1 MATAIVSYATLKT
14 AISEWDASDLSS
26 DVDVFIDMAEAYF
39 NLKLRLRQMET
50 TDDLTPTSNVC
61 TLPTDYIEYKR
72 VVEKASI
79 RRKLAYITED
89 AADELYPTRSS
100 GLACHFMILGET
112 LTALPLSSNDIELTY
127 YQKIPALSGS
137 NTTNWLLLAHPN
149 LYLHT
154 CLLYAAE
161 WRKDTARLQTEAT
174 FVQNYVDLLHAAD
187 NRGKFAMAGVT
198 LPGSVP

>member
-112 LTALPLSSNDIELTY
+112 L
-127 YQKIPALSGS
+127 SGS